1 MWIRTAFD
9 RLTLAMEIVELTPCL
24 HLIKPAF
31 GQVYLRQDGSQL
43 TMIDTGIPG
52 SQHDLSAAFA
62 ELGYRRGDLRRV
74 VITHAHEDHAGA
86 AAAISRWGD
95 AEVLAHRDDAATLR
109 GERARSHPTLTTAE
123 RPLFDQVTATMPD
136 LPPCPVDTELAD
148 GDTIDFGDGAHV
160 IATPGHTDGSIAIW
174 LPAHRVLFTG
184 DTIANGSSGLM
195 LGPFNTDRARAR
207 ESVVRLAQ
215 TPADVVGFGH
225 GDPLVGEDGAAAW
238 RQLGLRC
245 QHGPDAVPDP
255 LR

>member
-1 MWIRTAFD
+1 
-9 RLTLAMEIVELTPCL
+9 MEIVELTPSL
-24 HLIKPAF
+24 HLIKPVS
-31 GQVYLRQDGSQL
+31 GQVYVWREGSQL
-43 TMIDTGIPG
+43 TMVDTGIPG
-52 SQHDLSAAFA
+52 SQNEVSAAFA

-74 VITHAHEDHAGA
+74 VITHGHEDHAGA
-86 AAAISRWGD
+86 AAAISQWGD
-95 AEVLAHRDDAATLR
+95 VEVLAHRDDAATVR
-109 GERARSHPTLTTAE
+109 GERARAHPNITAAE
-123 RPLFDQVTATMPD
+123 RSLFDQVTATMLE
-136 LPPCPVDTELAD
+136 LPPCAVDTELVD

-184 DTIANGSSGLM
+184 DTVANGSSGLM

-225 GDPLVGEDGAAAW
+225 GDPLVSDAGAATW
-238 RQLGLRC
+238 RELGLRC

-255 LR
+255 LG